1 MPRLWPRVLLAL
13 AGLVLLGIG
22 GAVLFAPHAFFA
34 SNGIALGDQPNLL
47 SEIRAPGGLLLAC
60 AVGMLLGALRPRFTR
75 DGLRLGAMVYGAYGI
90 SRLIS
95 LALDGMPSTSLVGAL
110 VIELVIAALCLLA
123 LARPEPW
130 PEKSPE
136 IEGMTASA

>member
-1 MPRLWPRVLLAL
+1 MSQTRELAEFLVGLSGRVEDRLLAI
-13 AGLVLLGIG
+13 ATD
-22 GAVLFAPHAFFA
+22 AVL
-34 SNGIALGDQPNLL
+34 DT
-47 SEIRAPGGLLLAC
+47 
-60 AVGMLLGALRPRFTR
+60 V
-75 DGLRLGAMVYGAYGI
+75 GAMVYGAYGI